1 MSRKVERVT
10 DQKIVQRLL
19 DGASLRTFMIPDD
32 AMASNRPEHIETYDL
47 PHVFINGDSFWG
59 KSETTHLGHA
69 LGSGKTG
76 EVAFAYTNI
85 GPLFCSY
92 NPFTRGARLMSKKR
106 YKKHEWVLRDHFRL
120 VWDSEKGGATG
131 EIKREIEAASKFKIA
146 LLDSEEI
153 WNIHP
158 VDLPMY
164 YSKEGVFEFKT
175 VDDQYPTFFRYPSQ
189 TGELLRRYHDFFNHR
204 PEDDESGFIRLGD
217 CPQFYSFYSI
227 RSDGSY
233 YNFFDIPRNTVQ
245 RYKRL
250 KVFADVSNG

>member
-1 MSRKVERVT
+1 MT
-10 DQKIVQRLL
+10 DQEIVQRLL
-19 DGASLRTFMIPDD
+19 DGASLRTLMIPDD

-47 PHVFINGDSFWG
+47 PHLLINGSTFWG
-59 KSETTHLGHA
+59 KSETAHLFHA
-69 LGSGKTG
+69 RGSEGRG

-85 GPLFCSY
+85 GPLFCCY
-92 NPFTRGARLMSKKR
+92 DPFLREARLMSKKR
-106 YKKHEWVLRDHFRL
+106 YKKHEWVVRDQFKL
-120 VWDSEKGGATG
+120 VWDSEKGSATE
-131 EIKREIEAASKFKIA
+131 EIKREIESASKFKIA

-164 YSKEGVFEFKT
+164 YSKEGLFEFKT
-175 VDDQYPTFFRYPSQ
+175 VVDQYPIFFRYPAQ
-189 TGELLRRYHDFFNHR
+189 TGEIHQRYSDFFNHR
-204 PEDDESGFIRLGD
+204 PEDDEPGFIRLGD

>member
-1 MSRKVERVT
+1 MT
-10 DQKIVQRLL
+10 DQEIVLRLL
-19 DGASLRTFMIPDD
+19 EGASLRTVMVPDD

-47 PHVFINGDSFWG
+47 PHLLINGDSFWG

-69 LGSGKTG
+69 PGSGKTG

-120 VWDSEKGGATG
+120 VWDSEKGSATE
-131 EIKREIEAASKFKIA
+131 EIKKEIEAASKFKIA
-146 LLDSEEI
+146 MLDSEEI

-189 TGELLRRYHDFFNHR
+189 TEELLQRYHDFFNHR
-204 PEDDESGFIRLGD
+204 PEDDEPGFIRLGD
-217 CPQFYSFYSI
+217 SPQFYSFYSI